1 MEELPI
7 AHQIIEIH
15 VDREILIGRR
25 IPYVRL
31 RSETIVGWIII
42 FSCMILGLLL
52 IYKNI
57 S

>member
-25 IPYVRL
+25 IPYVRW

-42 FSCMILGLLL
+42 FSCILLGLL
-52 IYKNI
+52 IYKSI
-57 S
+57 P